1 MWCFRGAHVEHPEV
15 LLDNVER
22 LVNVVKVGQCL
33 RLVRG
38 EDEAFNKAADIDTH
52 VGSRNQE
59 PIHERMLV
67 IFFYTEREAY
77 TNIRTVARRI
87 TQLCTI
93 AFRVRERTKKEL
105 KNSTTYIP
113 IPNKYKRPRKEVR
126 VGN

>member
-1 MWCFRGAHVEHPEV
+1 MEVNITYVWCFRGAHVEHPEV

-59 PIHERMLV
+59 PIHERRLV
-67 IFFYTEREAY
+67 IFFYTEREASY
-77 TNIRTVARRI
+77 
-87 TQLCTI
+87 
-93 AFRVRERTKKEL
+93 
-105 KNSTTYIP
+105 
-113 IPNKYKRPRKEVR
+113 
-126 VGN
+126 